1 MKDED
6 ATVSNDTPCP
16 DSESVHSK
24 QYLES
29 LVLVLYLLQ
38 RISPDVLDPIIRGV
52 TAYPLH
58 ATSLPCP
65 FLQCFDRFRLPFGTL
80 FVALGTRTPHNRRK
94 YA

>member
-65 FLQCFDRFRLPFGTL
+65 FLQTL
-80 FVALGTRTPHNRRK
+80 RPGSASTCGDTPERK
-94 YA
+94 EI